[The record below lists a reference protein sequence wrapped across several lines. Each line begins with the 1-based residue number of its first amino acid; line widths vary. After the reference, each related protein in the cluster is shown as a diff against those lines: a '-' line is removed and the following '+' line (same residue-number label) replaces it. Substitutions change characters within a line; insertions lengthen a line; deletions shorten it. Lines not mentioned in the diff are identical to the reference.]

1 MPPQQRKRKPTTT
14 PRSRRSTRR
23 KPSKQTSTTT
33 SPSPPSTTTAT
44 TLEIPVPSP
53 PDPTAHGLPR
63 DIPEV
68 VRSLPYA
75 GKKSPRT
82 LLARGLPP
90 MHQLGNIYQDMTRRA
105 MELGFGDVVEHLG
118 DRALRVVTVC
128 SGTESP
134 LLALEMVQRNLREDF
149 GRCFDFKHLFSAE
162 IVPFKQAYI
171 ERNFHPRYLFRDVA
185 ELKDR
190 VAQTAYGSLEKIP
203 KNPDILIAGFSCV
216 DFSGLNNNRKTLDEK
231 GESGGTFWGI
241 VRYAITYRPRIVIL
255 ENVKNAPW
263 DEIKEN
269 WNEIGYFAVHMTVDT
284 KAYYLPQ
291 TRERGYMF
299 CIDRSLLEEREISE
313 TDMEQWLALFTGFK
327 RPASSPA
334 GMFLMDSDDRRLE
347 QIEKD
352 MAAYITSSSAKTTV
366 NWARYQIRHQGYRL
380 EQNLG
385 HRRPISRS
393 QEDGTCQMPDF
404 AWQTYVRSLPERVWD
419 TIDANFLRKL
429 GENGYDMN
437 YKERCIDL
445 SQGLDRETDTRAYGL
460 VGCITPCGIPYI
472 TTRGGPLCGLEALAL
487 QGLPLDRLLLTRER
501 HRELQ
506 DLAGNAMSS
515 TVVGAA
521 VLSALIVGHKVLNPG
536 DKSAPKNAES
546 KRKQI
551 NPRDDYPLVSSG
563 VPLGHV
569 FSIDTAYLQMQAARS
584 ARYCTCER
592 QTATQQNI
600 LRCTL
605 CDHTACSDCA
615 GNPTH
620 AYERWSSLTRSQPLD
635 FVSHVKNILPTRL
648 VLSGISPED
657 YDSLSTTSL
666 GCPPAVWNNF
676 LEAVSRAIGDELRFL
691 DIKRCEDWTVSY
703 QGRYS
708 ILNLVISPT
717 SIHWLFFAKP
727 SELEPALCL
736 NREILS
742 KPIARMTP
750 VCGSLLDGKWE
761 VCAPISSRCTMAF
774 SGTGERVMSY
784 EARCGLQMKQF
795 IGSEVWSQITVQ
807 AADED
812 VRDLE
817 IDIRGTYEL
826 LPECGTA
833 NASLHK
839 KAATAG
845 TPAVYLFLDPHKINE
860 AENDSFVFS
869 LEHRRIPGYA
879 PRLTV
884 AEVSHTWRPSRA
896 TTEPEHVN
904 MYYRKWTKAQTAH
917 LTPYDSDAPI
927 TCAKLQ
933 PGTEISIGRSECRD
947 ANVTLLSF
955 SAPASLIDSLTPK
968 GSWEIINPIESS
980 DMLKD
985 LSWLVQ
991 RVAGFSDFQQW
1002 TEVTNRNNP
1011 IPSNEDPICTV
1022 CIPPKPRT
1030 LWGRNRK
1037 GWIKAYEDP
1046 YDAALYERQ
1055 VKAKPP
1061 PFLVFRRVDED
1072 DLGHLRVT
1080 LNIQTLLHQAC
1091 DKLVG
1096 SKIDNE
1102 VAFFWRLVPNA
1113 YGARNLAFPKFQL
1126 SSNKHDP
1133 QSMQPPGFRLSLRP
1147 EQLRSLSWMIGQ
1159 EDDDVA
1165 PFEEE
1170 ETEEAF
1176 LPFMMWRAEAR
1187 ATTQKVVRGG
1197 VLADDVGYGKTAI
1210 ILGLIDIQAQRARH
1224 TVQAPI
1230 EGLIPSNATLIVIPH
1245 IMLPQWKSE
1254 IEKFLG
1260 NRYKVLVFQSAAS
1273 FTSKTIRDVRS
1284 ADIILV
1290 SWSVFNN
1297 GGYYEKMHKFTG
1309 MPRVP
1314 MKAGRNFDHWFEDA
1328 QVSLRSHVQI
1338 LMDQGPNALL
1348 KAIRAKRQ
1356 EVKDKQENSTYVP
1369 SRRLR
1374 GKVYT
1379 EANIEKLDTDSKMH
1393 YADVSSA
1400 EEESDASDSE
1410 YPDRLRANVD
1420 RHLKLRATGSL
1431 CAHPTDGLDDSDSE
1445 GQETEYEDSSTD
1457 DPVDARN
1464 CCRKGRGRKRKYEL
1478 GSASSGKG
1486 RWNDRKE
1493 FNITEDDSQDWATVK
1508 TPLLHAF
1515 SFNRL
1520 VIDEFTYA
1528 NPERLAPLLSFEAH
1542 SKWIL
1547 SGTPP
1552 LNDFADVNTIAPF
1565 LGIHLGV
1572 DDDDDDQSQNKR
1584 LKTIWKHRSEA
1595 EAFQSFKAPYSKAW
1609 HRRRHEVAQSFLNRF
1624 ARKNVAEIDEIP
1636 YTEHIVLIDQSPAE
1650 RAIYLELYKQLMAQ
1664 NRQLRRRNQGQ
1675 FGNDQIERLDE
1686 IISNSS
1692 SPEEALLK
1700 RCSSLALQGRWDY
1713 GKPEAVTC
1721 ETLLAIREKQL
1732 DALVHDI
1739 RMKFKLAAWVYCS
1752 CDLKYESFQKFVESL
1767 IRHDF
1772 GDSEVTEKA
1781 YPLLKGAV
1789 FMSRHDD
1796 WKMFFAELRDD
1807 GSSEKV
1813 VESQN
1818 QSESDASDGDTE
1830 NKDDENFLP
1839 SGSLKK
1845 RKTNATG
1852 NGVKSSSNQKTGRKK
1867 TTNSKADKIEQSVLP
1882 PKPRKTYEYEV
1893 TLREVTSTLRN
1904 LIVEWVLR
1912 ERALRFLRTVRLI
1925 QTGTEVP
1932 VCDGCDNYPNTLDD
1946 GNVLGSC
1953 GHAVCAECA
1962 RDTVLREECAVDGC
1976 RGSGKRFNIIK
1987 ASTLGYDHEDKSA
2000 TFGGSKLDKLVE
2012 IIRGIPKDERALL
2025 FIQFPELME
2034 VASKAL
2040 ELAQIKHTVI
2050 SPTDRR
2056 SAQKV
2061 EQFQKTS
2068 FGDNRVLI
2076 LNLGGEMAAGLN
2088 LQCANHVIF
2097 LSPLLGQTQY
2107 DYDSSMTQAIGRC
2120 RRYGQTGHVHVYHLL
2135 AKLTIDVNIFQERR
2149 ERVLVEKDGRPVL
2162 VSHEEAV
2169 ESEAISCEGP
2179 SLVMDNAF

>member
-1 MPPQQRKRKPTTT
+1 MPRFALL
-14 PRSRRSTRR
+14 SRTW
-23 KPSKQTSTTT
+23 
-33 SPSPPSTTTAT
+33 
-44 TLEIPVPSP
+44 L
-53 PDPTAHGLPR
+53 
-63 DIPEV
+63 
-68 VRSLPYA
+68 
-75 GKKSPRT
+75 
-82 LLARGLPP
+82 
-90 MHQLGNIYQDMTRRA
+90 
-105 MELGFGDVVEHLG
+105 
-118 DRALRVVTVC
+118 
-128 SGTESP
+128 TE
-134 LLALEMVQRNLREDF
+134 
-149 GRCFDFKHLFSAE
+149 
-162 IVPFKQAYI
+162 
-171 ERNFHPRYLFRDVA
+171 
-185 ELKDR
+185 
-190 VAQTAYGSLEKIP
+190 
-203 KNPDILIAGFSCV
+203 
-216 DFSGLNNNRKTLDEK
+216 
-231 GESGGTFWGI
+231 
-241 VRYAITYRPRIVIL
+241 YR
-255 ENVKNAPW
+255 
-263 DEIKEN
+263 
-269 WNEIGYFAVHMTVDT
+269 
-284 KAYYLPQ
+284 
-291 TRERGYMF
+291 
-299 CIDRSLLEEREISE
+299 
-313 TDMEQWLALFTGFK
+313 
-327 RPASSPA
+327 
-334 GMFLMDSDDRRLE
+334 
-347 QIEKD
+347 
-352 MAAYITSSSAKTTV
+352 
-366 NWARYQIRHQGYRL
+366 
-380 EQNLG
+380 
-385 HRRPISRS
+385 
-393 QEDGTCQMPDF
+393 
-404 AWQTYVRSLPERVWD
+404 
-419 TIDANFLRKL
+419 
-429 GENGYDMN
+429 
-437 YKERCIDL
+437 RCIDL

-521 VLSALIVGHKVLNPG
+521 VLSALIVGYKVLNPG
-536 DKSAPKNAES
+536 NESVPKKTQSEGT
-546 KRKQI
+546 QVT
-551 NPRDDYPLVSSG
+551 PRDDYPMVSSG

-569 FSIDTAYLQMQAARS
+569 FSIDTTDLQMQAVHS

-592 QTATQQNI
+592 QTATRQSI
-600 LRCTL
+600 LRCTI

-635 FVSHVKNILPTRL
+635 FVSHLKNILPTRL
-648 VLSGISPED
+648 VLSGISPGD
-657 YDSLSTTSL
+657 YHCLSITSL
-666 GCPPAVWNNF
+666 GCPPAVWNDF

-691 DIKRCEDWTVSY
+691 DIKRSKDWTVYY
-703 QGRYS
+703 QGKYS

-717 SIHWLFFAKP
+717 RIHWLFFAKP
-727 SELEPALCL
+727 SELEPTICL

-742 KPIARMTP
+742 KPIARMAP
-750 VCGSLLDGKWE
+750 VSGSLLDGEWE
-761 VCAPISSRCTMAF
+761 ICAPISSRCTMAF
-774 SGTGERVMSY
+774 SGTGARVMSY

-795 IGSEVWSQITVQ
+795 IGSGVWSQITAQ
-807 AADED
+807 ATDEA

-817 IDIRGTYEL
+817 VDVRGTYEL

-839 KAATAG
+839 KAATAD

-869 LEHRRIPGYA
+869 LEHRRVPGYA
-879 PRLTV
+879 PRLTI
-884 AEVSHTWRPSRA
+884 AEVSHTWRSSRA
-896 TTEPEHVN
+896 TAEPEHVN
-904 MYYRKWTKAQTAH
+904 VHHRKWTKAQTAR

-927 TCAKLQ
+927 TCAKLHT
-933 PGTEISIGRSECRD
+933 GTEISIGNVECRD

-955 SAPASLIDSLTPK
+955 SAPATIIGSPGPK
-968 GSWEIINPIESS
+968 NSWEIINPIDSS
-980 DMLKD
+980 DRLKD

-991 RVAGFSDFQQW
+991 RAAGFSDFQQW
-1002 TEVTNRNNP
+1002 TEVTNRNSP
-1011 IPSNEDPICTV
+1011 IPSNENPICTICV
-1022 CIPPKPRT
+1022 PPKPRT

-1055 VKAKPP
+1055 VKAKPS
-1061 PFLVFRRVDED
+1061 PFLVFRHVDED
-1072 DLGHLRVT
+1072 NLGSLRVT
-1080 LNIQTLLHQAC
+1080 LNIQTILHQAC
-1091 DKLVG
+1091 DKLVE
-1096 SKIDNE
+1096 SK

-1113 YGARNLAFPKFQL
+1113 YDARNLVFAKFQL

-1133 QSMQPPGFRLSLRP
+1133 QSMQPPRFRLDLRP
-1147 EQLRSLSWMIGQ
+1147 EQLRSLSWMVGQ
-1159 EDDDVA
+1159 EDDDAA

-1176 LPFMMWRAEAR
+1176 LPLMMWRAEAR

-1210 ILGLIDIQAQRARH
+1210 ILGLIDIQTERERCSIQ
-1224 TVQAPI
+1224 TPI
-1230 EGLIPSNATLIVIPH
+1230 GGLIPSDATLIVVPH

-1260 NRYKVLVFQSAAS
+1260 NRYNVLVFQSAAS
-1273 FTSKTIRDVRS
+1273 FTSKTTRDVQN

-1297 GGYYEKMHKFTG
+1297 GGYYQKMHKFTG

-1314 MKAGRNFDHWFEDA
+1314 IKAGRNFDHWFQDA
-1328 QVSLRSHVQI
+1328 QVLLRSHVQI

-1348 KAIRAKRQ
+1348 RAIRAKRQ
-1356 EVKDKQENSTYVP
+1356 EVKDKQANSTYVP

-1374 GKVYT
+1374 GKVYA
-1379 EANIEKLDTDSKMH
+1379 EANRGKLDTDSKIH

-1400 EEESDASDSE
+1400 EEEPDASDGE
-1410 YPDRLRANVD
+1410 YPERLRANVD
-1420 RHLKLRATGSL
+1420 RHLKLRDAGL
-1431 CAHPTDGLDDSDSE
+1431 FDAHAADGLDDSDSE

-1457 DPVDARN
+1457 DPVDARS
-1464 CCRKGRGRKRKYEL
+1464 CCKKGRGRKRKYDAS
-1478 GSASSGKG
+1478 GSASSGKS

-1493 FNITEDDSQDWATVK
+1493 FNITEDDTQDWETVK

-1528 NPERLAPLLSFEAH
+1528 NPERLAPLLSLEAR
-1542 SKWIL
+1542 SKWII

-1565 LGIHLGV
+1565 LGIHLGI

-1584 LKTIWKHRSEA
+1584 LKTLWKHRSEA
-1595 EAFQSFKAPYSKAW
+1595 EAFQSFKAPHSEAW
-1609 HRRRHEVAQSFLNRF
+1609 HRRRHEVAQRFLDHF
-1624 ARKNVAEIDEIP
+1624 ARKNVAEIDEISC
-1636 YTEHIVLIDQSPAE
+1636 TEHIVLVSQSPAE

-1675 FGNDQIERLDE
+1675 FGNDQVERLDE
-1686 IISNSS
+1686 IIGNSS

-1700 RCSSLALQGRWDY
+1700 RCSSLALQGRWDD

-1721 ETLLAIREKQL
+1721 GTLLAIREKQL
-1732 DALVHDI
+1732 GALTHDI
-1739 RMKFKLAAWVYCS
+1739 LMKFKLAAWVYCS

-1781 YPLLKGAV
+1781 YPLLKSAI
-1789 FMSRHDD
+1789 FTSRHDD
-1796 WKMFFAELRDD
+1796 WKMFFAESRDD

-1813 VESQN
+1813 VESSN
-1818 QSESDASDGDTE
+1818 QSESDDRDDDTE
-1830 NKDDENFLP
+1830 DEDDEDFSP
-1839 SGSLKK
+1839 GKSLKK
-1845 RKTNATG
+1845 RKTNGAG
-1852 NGVKSSSNQKTGRKK
+1852 NGVKNSSTQKTGRKK
-1867 TTNSKADKIEQSVLP
+1867 TTSLKPDKLEQSILP
-1882 PKPRKTYEYEV
+1882 PKPRKTYEYELA
-1893 TLREVTSTLRN
+1893 LREVTSTLRN

-1932 VCDGCDNYPNTLDD
+1932 VCDGCENGPNTLDD
-1946 GNVLGSC
+1946 VSVLGSC
-1953 GHAVCAECA
+1953 GHALCAECA
-1962 RDTVLREECAVDGC
+1962 RDTILREECAVEGC
-1976 RGSGKRFNIIK
+1976 RGSGKRFNVIK
-1987 ASTLGYDHEDKSA
+1987 ASTLGNDGEDKSA
-2000 TFGGSKLDKLVE
+2000 TFGGRKLDKLVE

-2040 ELAQIKHTVI
+2040 KLAQIKHTVI

-2076 LNLGGEMAAGLN
+2076 LNLGGEMAAGL
-2088 LQCANHVIF
+2088 
-2097 LSPLLGQTQY
+2097 
-2107 DYDSSMTQAIGRC
+2107 
-2120 RRYGQTGHVHVYHLL
+2120 
-2135 AKLTIDVNIFQERR
+2135 
-2149 ERVLVEKDGRPVL
+2149 
-2162 VSHEEAV
+2162 
-2169 ESEAISCEGP
+2169 
-2179 SLVMDNAF
+2179 